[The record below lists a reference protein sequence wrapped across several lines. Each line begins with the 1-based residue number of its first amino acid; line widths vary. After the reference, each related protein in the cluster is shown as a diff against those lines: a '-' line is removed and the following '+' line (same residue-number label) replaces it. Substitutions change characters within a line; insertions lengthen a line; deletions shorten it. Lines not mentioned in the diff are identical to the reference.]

1 MGLVAV
7 ESIKLNMILELL
19 FLKIE
24 ARLFVCVGGERDSF
38 TVKAVN

>member
-24 ARLFVCVGGERDSF
+24 ARLFMGGGSF